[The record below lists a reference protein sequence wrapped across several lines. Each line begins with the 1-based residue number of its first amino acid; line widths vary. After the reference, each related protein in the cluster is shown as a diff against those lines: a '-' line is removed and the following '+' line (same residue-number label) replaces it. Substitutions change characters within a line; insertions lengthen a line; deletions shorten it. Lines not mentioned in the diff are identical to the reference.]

1 MKKVLVVQD
10 IHEEGI
16 KLLEKEVKVVMA
28 SNINKETLI
37 KESKD
42 CDGIL
47 VRTAELPG
55 ELIKGA
61 KRLKVIGRHG
71 IGTDNI
77 DVKTATEQGVLVVNV
92 PTAMVDSVAEHV
104 LTMMLV
110 LSKNIIK
117 FDYEIRRGGFELRNK
132 LFNTEIKGKTVGII
146 GLGNIGICLAGK
158 LQGLEVNI
166 LAYDPFANLANIKKG
181 EIELVNDL
189 DEIYK
194 NADFITV
201 HVPLNNDTRGMIG
214 KEEFEK
220 MKKSAYFINA
230 SRGPVVRED
239 ELYQALKNKKI
250 AGAGIDVYNKEPLA
264 FDNPLFKLNNVVLT
278 PHNASHTKQVMIK
291 MATQAA
297 QGILDFLN
305 GKTPKYMVNPEVL
318 EKYK

>member
-1 MKKVLVVQD
+1 MRGV
-10 IHEEGI
+10 H
-16 KLLEKEVKVVMA
+16 VVMA
-28 SNINKETLI
+28 VRNVKNGLNIKETLI

-47 VRTAELPG
+47 VRTAELSG

-61 KRLKVIGRHG
+61 KKLKVIGRHG

-132 LFNTEIKGKTVGII
+132 IFNTEIKGKTVGII

-158 LQGLEVNI
+158 LQGLEVKI
-166 LAYDPFANLANIKKG
+166 IAYDPFANLANIKKG

-214 KEEFEK
+214 KKEFEK

-250 AGAGIDVYNKEPLA
+250 AGAGIDVYNKEPPA

-278 PHNASHTKQVMIK
+278 PHNASQTKQVMIE

-297 QGILDFLN
+297 QGIIDFLN
-305 GKTPKYMVNPEVL
+305 EKTPKYMVNPEVL

>member
-47 VRTAELPG
+47 IRTAKLSG
-55 ELIKGA
+55 EVIKSD
-61 KRLKVIGRHG
+61 KKLKVIGRHG
-71 IGTDNI
+71 IGVDNI
-77 DVKTATEQGVLVVNV
+77 DVKTATEQGVLVVNA
-92 PTAMVDSVAEHV
+92 PTAMTDSVAEHV
-104 LTMMLV
+104 LAMMLA
-110 LSKNIIK
+110 LSKNLIK
-117 FDYEIRRGGFELRNK
+117 FNYEVRHGGFELRNK
-132 LFNTEIKGKTVGII
+132 IFNTQFKGKTVGII
-146 GLGNIGICLAGK
+146 GLGHIGICLVGK
-158 LQGLEVNI
+158 LQSFGVNI
-166 LAYDPFANLANIKKG
+166 MAYDPFVDRNNIKK
-181 EIELVNDL
+181 EKLELVDDL
-189 DEIYK
+189 NKIYK

-214 KEEFEK
+214 KEEFKK

-230 SRGPVVRED
+230 SRGPIVCEED
-239 ELYQALKNKKI
+239 LYQALKNKEI
-250 AGAGIDVYNKEPLA
+250 EGAGIDVYIEEPPA
-264 FDNPLFKLNNVVLT
+264 FDNPLFKLDNIILT
-278 PHNASHTKQVMIK
+278 PHNAAHTKEAMIK